1 MKTTLIIGSAV
12 VTTLVTLA
20 LMKKFTPVLRAMVG

>member
-12 VTTLVTLA
+12 VTTLVTLS
-20 LMKKFTPVLRAMVG
+20 LMKKFTPGLRAMVG